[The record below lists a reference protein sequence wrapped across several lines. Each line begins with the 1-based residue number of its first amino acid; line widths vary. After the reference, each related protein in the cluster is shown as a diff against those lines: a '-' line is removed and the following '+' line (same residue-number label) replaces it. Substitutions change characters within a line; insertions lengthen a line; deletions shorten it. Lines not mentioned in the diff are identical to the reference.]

1 MTIASMEFHVLQE
14 NSRLRHWWL
23 RILLCCSSTLL
34 ASCSGLFFIPD
45 KQLVLYPDRIGL
57 EYRNISIETEDG
69 ERLNGWLLPG
79 RPPVKGTVVF
89 LHGNAQNISYHIAGV
104 YWLPEQHYNVYIYD
118 YRGFGRSTGKA
129 TIENSIDDFAA
140 VMQQLQREIPQ
151 REQRFIVFGQSLGA
165 ALAIA
170 AVARFKERYPICRLV
185 ADSPFSGFRRI
196 AREKLEAVFFT
207 RPLSGLLAYAFT
219 DSPDLLRSISEVS
232 PVPLLLIHGLDDD
245 IVPPHHSKLLFDAAR
260 PPKALW
266 LEPGAKHIQ
275 SLAHEVS
282 RKRLVA
288 YFKECTARRAP
299 AAERRSDPPPQRQD
313 TSTEQR

>member
-1 MTIASMEFHVLQE
+1 MAVEPRVKWKKACLW
-14 NSRLRHWWL
+14 RLCL
-23 RILLCCSSTLL
+23 RVLLCCASALL
-34 ASCSGLFFIPD
+34 AACSGLFFVPD

-57 EYRNISIETEDG
+57 EYRSISVETADG
-69 ERLNGWLLPG
+69 ERLDGWLLPG
-79 RPPVKGTVVF
+79 RQPVKGTVVF

-140 VMQQLQREIPQ
+140 VMRQLQREIPR
-151 REQRFIVFGQSLGA
+151 REQNFIVFGQSLGA

-196 AREKLEAVFFT
+196 AREKLEALFFT

-219 DSPDLLRSISEVS
+219 DTPDLLQSISEVS

-245 IVPPHHSKLLFDAAR
+245 IVPPHHSRLLFDAAR
-260 PPKALW
+260 PPKELW
-266 LEPGAKHIQ
+266 LEPGVKHIQ
-275 SLAHEVS
+275 SLGQES
-282 RKRLVA
+282 MRRRFVA
-288 YFKECTARRAP
+288 YLRGCPEMSLSAAGQAP
-299 AAERRSDPPPQRQD
+299 
-313 TSTEQR
+313 